1 MNNLYTLTHRHTHL
15 STPHWSAGSS
25 NHRNSLRSGRQKFW
39 PKWNDSCATHTQ
51 ELRRVGRRADK
62 RKSLAAVRL
71 YRQLYI
77 HVVYYIFIPI
87 EVRALP
93 HRQQHPPC
101 RRWQLAM
108 NFVAQTFLPCCRQ
121 NMPEVLKIFHLILG
135 IYILYITVYM
145 LCILWW
151 HCTERARR
159 PLNSL

>member
-1 MNNLYTLTHRHTHL
+1 MIHV
-15 STPHWSAGSS
+15 P
-25 NHRNSLRSGRQKFW
+25 
-39 PKWNDSCATHTQ
+39 HTQ

-77 HVVYYIFIPI
+77 LYLYIPI

-121 NMPEVLKIFHLILG
+121 NMPEVLKLFHLILG
-135 IYILYITVYM
+135 IYILYITVY
-145 LCILWW
+145 ILY
-151 HCTERARR
+151 EYIVIALYRARKTPTKFVIISVSIR
-159 PLNSL
+159 FNL

>member
-1 MNNLYTLTHRHTHL
+1 MNNLYTHTYRRTHL

-39 PKWNDSCATHTQ
+39 PNEMIHVPHTQ

-71 YRQLYI
+71 YRQLYVHI
-77 HVVYYIFIPI
+77 VYYIFIPI

-121 NMPEVLKIFHLILG
+121 NMPEIIKIVHLILG
-135 IYILYITVYM
+135 ICIYILYITVY
-145 LCILWW
+145 ILWW